1 MEAVISSVG
10 DVAPT
15 YGLGEAVVD
24 FSSSALRAA
33 TPHQPSLVVAKS
45 QTMDS
50 PTDTIVAVATPA
62 GQGGVGVVRL
72 SGPDSH
78 WIAECLAGAV
88 PEPRRIGLRRFRD
101 DTGQTLDTG
110 LVVFFPGPASFT
122 GEDVV
127 ELQGHGSPVMLEMIV
142 AACVGFG
149 ARRAGPGEF
158 SQRAFLNDRMD
169 LAQAE
174 AVADLISAA
183 TDTAARAA
191 HRSLEGAFS
200 REVNALV
207 EALIEL
213 RVWVEAALDF
223 PDEEIDFLADGQ
235 VAEHV
240 ADLRARQEVL
250 LARAGTGRLLS
261 SGVRIAIVGRPNAG
275 KSSLLNALSR
285 HDAAIVTEVPGT
297 TRDVLRETITIA
309 GLPVTLADTAGI
321 RDTQDR
327 IESEGVRRAER
338 EMHSAD
344 LVFWVVDATDPEAHP
359 LPGLPGTVPMIRID
373 NKIDLANE
381 TASRNGR
388 HVRVS
393 AKTGDGLNLLEQL
406 VIEELGLGDSGG
418 GEYSAR
424 QRHVDAVELAGEHIR
439 RGQAELAASGS
450 GELLAE
456 ELRLAAEA
464 LAAITGRISS
474 DELLGRIFTSFCIG
488 K

>member
-1 MEAVISSVG
+1 MNASI
-10 DVAPT
+10 
-15 YGLGEAVVD
+15 
-24 FSSSALRAA
+24 
-33 TPHQPSLVVAKS
+33 
-45 QTMDS
+45 
-50 PTDTIVAVATPA
+50 DTIVAIATPP
-62 GQGGVGVVRL
+62 GRGGVGVIRL
-72 SGPDSH
+72 SGPDSRE
-78 WIAECLAGAV
+78 IAEKLCGKLPPARQA
-88 PEPRRIGLRRFRD
+88 GLRTFRD
-101 DTGQTLDTG
+101 ARGETLDSG
-110 LVVFFPGPASFT
+110 LVLFFPGPASFT

-127 ELQGHGSPVMLEMIV
+127 ELQGHGSPVVLEMIL
-142 AACVGFG
+142 AACVHFG

-158 SQRAFLNDRMD
+158 SQRAFVNDRMD

-174 AVADLISAA
+174 AVADLIAAA

-200 REVNALV
+200 KEVDELTEALV
-207 EALIEL
+207 EL

-235 VAEHV
+235 VAGRV
-240 ADLRARQEVL
+240 AALRSRQEEL
-250 LARAGTGRLLS
+250 LGRAGTGRLLS

-321 RDTQDR
+321 RATDDR
-327 IESEGVRRAER
+327 IETEGVRRAER
-338 EMHSAD
+338 EMHAAD
-344 LVFWVVDATDPEAHP
+344 LVFWVVDATEPEGDP
-359 LPGLPGTVPMIRID
+359 LPGLPSDAALIRID

-381 TASRNGR
+381 SPSREGL
-388 HVRVS
+388 HLRVS
-393 AKTGDGLNLLEQL
+393 ARTGAGLDLIEQ
-406 VIEELGLGDSGG
+406 VVMEELGLDESDG
-418 GEYSAR
+418 
-424 QRHVDAVELAGEHIR
+424 VDIAQAGEHIS

-456 ELRLAAEA
+456 ELRLAADA
-464 LAAITGRISS
+464 LGEITGRMSS
-474 DELLGRIFTSFCIG
+474 DELLGRIFSSFCIG

>member
-1 MEAVISSVG
+1 MSTADDTIC
-10 DVAPT
+10 AI
-15 YGLGEAVVD
+15 
-24 FSSSALRAA
+24 A
-33 TPHQPSLVVAKS
+33 TPP
-45 QTMDS
+45 
-50 PTDTIVAVATPA
+50 
-62 GQGGVGVVRL
+62 GRGGVGVVRL
-72 SGPDSH
+72 SGPGSRA
-78 WIAECLAGAV
+78 IAERLCGPLPPYRQAA
-88 PEPRRIGLRRFRD
+88 LRTFRD
-101 DTGQTLDTG
+101 AQGGTLDSG
-110 LVVFFPGPASFT
+110 LVLVFPGPGSFT

-127 ELQGHGSPVMLEMIV
+127 ELQGHGSPVVLEMIV
-142 AACVGFG
+142 SACVDAG
-149 ARRAGPGEF
+149 ARRAAPGEF

-174 AVADLISAA
+174 AVADLIAAA

-200 REVNALV
+200 KEVDELAAALV
-207 EALIEL
+207 EL

-235 VAEHV
+235 VAERV
-240 ADLRARQEVL
+240 AELRSRQEAL
-250 LARAGTGRLLS
+250 LERAGTGRLLT

-285 HDAAIVTEVPGT
+285 RDAAIVTEVPGT

-321 RDTQDR
+321 RETVDR
-327 IESEGVRRAER
+327 VESEGVRRAER
-338 EMHSAD
+338 EMHGAD
-344 LVFWVVDATDPEAHP
+344 LIFWVVDATDAEAHP
-359 LPGLPGTVPMIRID
+359 LPGLPDNLPVIRID
-373 NKIDLANE
+373 NKIDLVGA
-381 TASRNGR
+381 TASRKGR

-393 AKTGDGLNLLEQL
+393 ARHGDGLGLLEQV
-406 VIEELGLGDSGG
+406 VIDELGLTDSSG

-424 QRHVDAVELAGEHIR
+424 QRHVDAIEQAGEHIR

-464 LAAITGRISS
+464 LGEITGRMSS
-474 DELLGRIFTSFCIG
+474 DELLGRIFSSFCIG

>member
-1 MEAVISSVG
+1 MNASV
-10 DVAPT
+10 
-15 YGLGEAVVD
+15 
-24 FSSSALRAA
+24 
-33 TPHQPSLVVAKS
+33 
-45 QTMDS
+45 
-50 PTDTIVAVATPA
+50 DTIVAIATPP
-62 GQGGVGVVRL
+62 GRGGVGVVRL
-72 SGPDSH
+72 SGPESLD
-78 WIAECLAGAV
+78 IAGKLCGDLPPARQA
-88 PEPRRIGLRRFRD
+88 GLRVFRD
-101 DTGQTLDTG
+101 RDGQTLDSG
-110 LVVFFPGPASFT
+110 LVIVFPGPGSFT

-127 ELQGHGSPVMLEMIV
+127 ELQGHGSPVVLEMIL
-142 AACVGFG
+142 AACVACG

-158 SQRAFLNDRMD
+158 SQRAFVNDRMD

-174 AVADLISAA
+174 AVADLIAAA

-200 REVNALV
+200 KEVDELADALV
-207 EALIEL
+207 EL
-213 RVWVEAALDF
+213 RIWVEAALDF

-235 VAEHV
+235 VAERV
-240 ADLRARQEVL
+240 AALRARQETL

-321 RDTQDR
+321 RETADR
-327 IESEGVRRAER
+327 IETEGVRRAER
-338 EMHSAD
+338 EMHAAD
-344 LVFWVVDATDPEAHP
+344 LIFWVVDANDPDAQP
-359 LPGLPGTVPMIRID
+359 LPGLPESVPLIRID
-373 NKIDLANE
+373 NKIDLIGE
-381 TASRNGR
+381 SPSREGR
-388 HVRVS
+388 HVRLS
-393 AKTGDGLNLLEQL
+393 AMTCEGLDLLEQL
-406 VIEELGLGDSGG
+406 VIGELGLDEAGG

-424 QRHVDAVELAGEHIR
+424 QRHVDAIDAAGEHIR
-439 RGQAELAASGS
+439 RGEAELSSSGS

-464 LAAITGRISS
+464 LGEITGRMSS
-474 DELLGRIFTSFCIG
+474 DELLGRIFSSFCIG

>member
-1 MEAVISSVG
+1 MAAMTASG
-10 DVAPT
+10 DTICAI
-15 YGLGEAVVD
+15 
-24 FSSSALRAA
+24 A
-33 TPHQPSLVVAKS
+33 TPP
-45 QTMDS
+45 
-50 PTDTIVAVATPA
+50 

-72 SGPDSH
+72 SGPDSRA
-78 WIAECLAGAV
+78 IAQRLCGELPAA
-88 PEPRRIGLRRFRD
+88 RRAGLRVFRD
-101 DTGQTLDTG
+101 ADDTTLDSG
-110 LVVFFPGPASFT
+110 IVLVFPGPGSFT

-127 ELQGHGSPVMLEMIV
+127 ELQGHGSPVVLEMIV
-142 AACVGFG
+142 AACVDFG

-158 SQRAFLNDRMD
+158 SQRAYLNDRMD

-174 AVADLISAA
+174 AVADLIAAA

-200 REVNALV
+200 REVEDLV
-207 EALIEL
+207 EALVEL

-235 VAEHV
+235 VAQRV
-240 ADLRARQEVL
+240 AALRARQEEL

-321 RDTQDR
+321 RDTVDR
-327 IESEGVRRAER
+327 VESEGVRRAER

-344 LVFWVVDATDPEAHP
+344 LIFWVVDAADPEAHP
-359 LPGLPGTVPMIRID
+359 LPGLPETVPLVRID
-373 NKIDLANE
+373 NKIDLSGQA
-381 TASRNGR
+381 ASREGL

-406 VIEELGLGDSGG
+406 VIEELGLNESGG

-424 QRHVDAVELAGEHIR
+424 QRHVDAVELAGRHIR
-439 RGQAELAASGS
+439 RGEGELAGSGS

-456 ELRLAAEA
+456 ELRLAADA
-464 LAAITGRISS
+464 LGEITGRMTS
-474 DELLGRIFTSFCIG
+474 DELLGRIFSSFCIG

>member
-1 MEAVISSVG
+1 MAAMTESG
-10 DVAPT
+10 DTICAI
-15 YGLGEAVVD
+15 
-24 FSSSALRAA
+24 A
-33 TPHQPSLVVAKS
+33 TPP
-45 QTMDS
+45 
-50 PTDTIVAVATPA
+50 

-72 SGPDSH
+72 SGPDSRA
-78 WIAECLAGAV
+78 IAERLCGKLPAV
-88 PEPRRIGLRRFRD
+88 RRAGLRSFR
-101 DTGQTLDTG
+101 GAGGETLDSG
-110 LVVFFPGPASFT
+110 LVLVFPGPGSFT

-127 ELQGHGSPVMLEMIV
+127 ELQGHGSPVVLEMIL
-142 AACVGFG
+142 AACVDFG

-158 SQRAFLNDRMD
+158 SQRAYLNDRMD

-174 AVADLISAA
+174 AVADLIAAA

-200 REVNALV
+200 KEVDELV
-207 EALIEL
+207 EALVEL

-235 VAEHV
+235 VAQRV
-240 ADLRARQEVL
+240 AGLRERQEEL

-321 RDTQDR
+321 RDTADR
-327 IESEGVRRAER
+327 VESEGVRRAER

-344 LVFWVVDATDPEAHP
+344 LIFWVVDAGDPEAHP
-359 LPGLPGTVPMIRID
+359 LPGLPETVPLIRID
-373 NKIDLANE
+373 NKIDLLGQ
-381 TASRNGR
+381 TGSREGR

-393 AKTGDGLNLLEQL
+393 AKTGDGLELLEQL
-406 VIEELGLGDSGG
+406 VIEELGLNESGG

-424 QRHVDAVELAGEHIR
+424 QRHVDAVEHAGRHIR
-439 RGQAELAASGS
+439 RGEGELAESGS

-456 ELRLAAEA
+456 ELRLAADA
-464 LAAITGRISS
+464 LGEITGRMTS
-474 DELLGRIFTSFCIG
+474 DELLGRIFSSFCIG

>member
-1 MEAVISSVG
+1 
-10 DVAPT
+10 
-15 YGLGEAVVD
+15 
-24 FSSSALRAA
+24 
-33 TPHQPSLVVAKS
+33 
-45 QTMDS
+45 MDS
-50 PTDTIVAVATPA
+50 PTETIVAIATPP

-72 SGPDSH
+72 SGPDSRA
-78 WIAECLAGAV
+78 IAEKLGGKL
-88 PEPRRIGLRRFRD
+88 PSPRNASLRTLRAP
-101 DTGQTLDTG
+101 GGETLDSG
-110 LVVFFPGPASFT
+110 LVIVFPGPNSFT

-127 ELQGHGSPVMLEMIV
+127 ELQGHGSPVVLEMMV
-142 AACVGFG
+142 AACVELG

-174 AVADLISAA
+174 AVADLIAAA

-200 REVNALV
+200 KEVDELAEALV
-207 EALIEL
+207 EL

-235 VAEHV
+235 VAQRV
-240 ADLRARQEVL
+240 ADLRARQEEL

-285 HDAAIVTEVPGT
+285 HDTAIVTEVPGT

-321 RDTQDR
+321 RETADR
-327 IESEGVRRAER
+327 IETEGVRRAER
-338 EMHSAD
+338 EMHAAD
-344 LVFWVVDATDPEAHP
+344 LIFWVVDAADPEAHP
-359 LPGLPGTVPMIRID
+359 LPGLPENVPLIRID
-373 NKIDLANE
+373 NKIDLLGQAPTRE
-381 TASRNGR
+381 GR

-393 AKTGDGLNLLEQL
+393 AKTGNGLDLLEQL
-406 VIEELGLGDSGG
+406 VVEELGLNESGG

-424 QRHVDAVELAGEHIR
+424 QRHVDAIDHAGEHIR

-464 LAAITGRISS
+464 LGEITGRMSS
-474 DELLGRIFTSFCIG
+474 DELLGRIFSSFCIG

>member
-1 MEAVISSVG
+1 MQDATETICAI
-10 DVAPT
+10 
-15 YGLGEAVVD
+15 
-24 FSSSALRAA
+24 A
-33 TPHQPSLVVAKS
+33 TPP
-45 QTMDS
+45 
-50 PTDTIVAVATPA
+50 
-62 GQGGVGVVRL
+62 GRGGVGVVRL
-72 SGPDSH
+72 SGPDSRA
-78 WIAECLAGAV
+78 IAERLCGQLPPA
-88 PEPRRIGLRRFRD
+88 RRAALRTFRD
-101 DTGQTLDTG
+101 GQGETLDSG
-110 LVVFFPGPASFT
+110 LVLSFPGPGSFT

-127 ELQGHGSPVMLEMIV
+127 ELQGHGSPVALEMIL
-142 AACVGFG
+142 AECVRLG

-174 AVADLISAA
+174 AVADLIAAA

-200 REVNALV
+200 KEVDELAA
-207 EALIEL
+207 ALIEL

-235 VAEHV
+235 VAERV
-240 ADLRARQEVL
+240 ADLRSRQEAL
-250 LARAGTGRLLS
+250 LERAGTGRLLT

-321 RDTQDR
+321 RETVDR
-327 IESEGVRRAER
+327 VESEGVRRAER
-338 EMHSAD
+338 EMRGAD
-344 LVFWVVDATDPEAHP
+344 LVFWVVDATEAEAHP
-359 LPGLPGTVPMIRID
+359 LPGLPDNLPVIRID
-373 NKIDLANE
+373 NKIDLIGAS
-381 TASRNGR
+381 ASREGR

-393 AKTGDGLNLLEQL
+393 AKHGDGLDLLEQV
-406 VIEELGLGDSGG
+406 VIDELGLSESTG

-424 QRHVDAVELAGEHIR
+424 QRHVDAIGQAGEYIR

-456 ELRLAAEA
+456 ELRLAAET
-464 LAAITGRISS
+464 LGEITGRMSS
-474 DELLGRIFTSFCIG
+474 DELLGRIFSSFCIG

>member
-1 MEAVISSVG
+1 MNE
-10 DVAPT
+10 
-15 YGLGEAVVD
+15 
-24 FSSSALRAA
+24 
-33 TPHQPSLVVAKS
+33 SL
-45 QTMDS
+45 
-50 PTDTIVAVATPA
+50 DTIVAIATPP
-62 GQGGVGVVRL
+62 GRGGVGVIRL
-72 SGPDSH
+72 SGPDSRT
-78 WIAECLAGAV
+78 IAERLCGGLP
-88 PEPRRIGLRRFRD
+88 PERKAALRQFRD
-101 DTGQTLDTG
+101 PDGETLDSG
-110 LVVFFPGPASFT
+110 LVLVFPGPASFT

-127 ELQGHGSPVMLEMIV
+127 ELQGHGSPLVLEMIV

-174 AVADLISAA
+174 AVADLIAAA
-183 TDTAARAA
+183 TETAARAA
-191 HRSLEGAFS
+191 NRSLEGVFS
-200 REVNALV
+200 KEVDELAESLV
-207 EALIEL
+207 EL

-235 VAEHV
+235 VAGRV
-240 ADLRARQEVL
+240 AALRARQEVL
-250 LARAGTGRLLS
+250 LERAGAGRLLT

-321 RDTQDR
+321 RETADR

-338 EMHSAD
+338 EMKSAD
-344 LVFWVVDATDPEAHP
+344 LIFWVVDATEAAAHP
-359 LPGLPGTVPMIRID
+359 LPGLPEDVPLIRID
-373 NKIDLANE
+373 NKIDLSGHAP
-381 TASRNGR
+381 SRSGR

-393 AKTGDGLNLLEQL
+393 AKTGEGLELLEQ
-406 VIEELGLGDSGG
+406 VVMEALGLDEAGG

-424 QRHVDAVELAGEHIR
+424 QRHVDAIERAGAHIR
-439 RGQAELAASGS
+439 RGQAELAASAS

-456 ELRLAAEA
+456 ELRLAADA
-464 LAAITGRISS
+464 LGEITGRLTS
-474 DELLGRIFTSFCIG
+474 DELLGRIFSSFCIG

>member
-1 MEAVISSVG
+1 
-10 DVAPT
+10 
-15 YGLGEAVVD
+15 
-24 FSSSALRAA
+24 
-33 TPHQPSLVVAKS
+33 
-45 QTMDS
+45 MDS
-50 PTDTIVAVATPA
+50 PTDTIVAIATPP
-62 GQGGVGVVRL
+62 GRGGVGVVRL
-72 SGPDSH
+72 SGPDSCA
-78 WIAECLAGAV
+78 IAEKLGGKL
-88 PEPRRIGLRRFRD
+88 PSPRKAGLRTF
-101 DTGQTLDTG
+101 TVPGGETLDSG
-110 LVVFFPGPASFT
+110 LAIVFPGPASFT

-127 ELQGHGSPVMLEMIV
+127 ELQGHGSPVVLEMII
-142 AACVGFG
+142 AACVELG

-200 REVNALV
+200 KEVDELAEALV
-207 EALIEL
+207 EL

-235 VAEHV
+235 VAERV
-240 ADLRARQEVL
+240 ARLRARQEEL

-285 HDAAIVTEVPGT
+285 HDTAIVTEVPGT

-321 RDTQDR
+321 RETVDR
-327 IESEGVRRAER
+327 VESEGVRRAER
-338 EMHSAD
+338 EMHAAD
-344 LVFWVVDATDPEAHP
+344 LIFWVIDATEPEAHP
-359 LPGLPGTVPMIRID
+359 LPGLPEDVPLIRIE
-373 NKIDLANE
+373 NKIDLSGDAP
-381 TASRNGR
+381 SREGR

-393 AKTGDGLNLLEQL
+393 AMTGGGLELLEQ
-406 VIEELGLGDSGG
+406 VVVEELGLKEAGG

-424 QRHVDAVELAGEHIR
+424 QRHVDAIDFAGEHIR

-464 LAAITGRISS
+464 LGEITGRMSS
-474 DELLGRIFTSFCIG
+474 DELLGRIFSSFCIG

>member
-1 MEAVISSVG
+1 MA
-10 DVAPT
+10 
-15 YGLGEAVVD
+15 
-24 FSSSALRAA
+24 
-33 TPHQPSLVVAKS
+33 
-45 QTMDS
+45 
-50 PTDTIVAVATPA
+50 
-62 GQGGVGVVRL
+62 
-72 SGPDSH
+72 
-78 WIAECLAGAV
+78 
-88 PEPRRIGLRRFRD
+88 GLRNFRD
-101 DTGQTLDTG
+101 AGGETLDSG
-110 LVVFFPGPASFT
+110 LVIVFPGPHSFT

-127 ELQGHGSPVMLEMIV
+127 EIQGHGSPVVLEMIL
-142 AACVGFG
+142 AACVDFG

-174 AVADLISAA
+174 AVADLIAAA

-200 REVNALV
+200 KEVDALAEALV
-207 EALIEL
+207 EL

-235 VAEHV
+235 VAERV
-240 ADLRARQEVL
+240 TELRARQEAL
-250 LARAGTGRLLS
+250 LERAGTGRLLT

-321 RDTQDR
+321 RETADR
-327 IESEGVRRAER
+327 VESEGVRRAER
-338 EMHSAD
+338 EMHAAD
-344 LVFWVVDATDPEAHP
+344 LIFWVVDATDPEAHP
-359 LPGLPGTVPMIRID
+359 LPGLPQSVPMIRID
-373 NKIDLANE
+373 NKIDLSGEAP
-381 TASRNGR
+381 SREGR

-393 AKTGDGLNLLEQL
+393 AVTGAGLDLLEDL
-406 VIEELGLGDSGG
+406 VTEELGLDESGG

-424 QRHVDAVELAGEHIR
+424 QRHVDAIALAGEHIG

-464 LAAITGRISS
+464 LGEITGRMTS
-474 DELLGRIFTSFCIG
+474 DELLGRIFSSFCIG